1 MPNSPSKLTA
11 DDLIPD
17 ARLQVA
23 SADAFRHQA
32 IAARV
37 ADLAVGAGTP
47 LNIAL
52 FGPWGSGKSSFF
64 ELLRTELEAGDM
76 ETRLVRYDAWKYGG
90 AALKRNFLS
99 VAAGELGFKKSRDS
113 ARDFHLGLYE
123 SKKSV
128 HFDPKEFVK
137 DGRWASF
144 LWIVGTIVL
153 LTLAAIAIGAAI
165 LSIGDRG
172 FWDEASRLAPRYVSV
187 GMAGLL
193 AVGGAMKF
201 LDGAR
206 IESEQSSPSEDEQFA
221 DLFGDLVERATSSNR
236 PLVKTPERLIFFID
250 ELDRCS
256 KSDVVLTLS
265 SLRTFLDHPKCV
277 FIVAADREV
286 LEEALD
292 EIEQATPIRE
302 EEPYYSSASE
312 FLDKIFQHQF
322 SLPPL
327 RSQRLTGFAR
337 ELVQGRRGVWGAL
350 ADAEPSSRRLN
361 AVLYALIP
369 AHVRSPR
376 RVKVLLNNFAT
387 NARVSESRGI
397 DWLGRATEIAKLT
410 VLQTEFPRLAADL
423 HLEPRL
429 PKLLLDPPASP
440 TERQTLLLD
449 RHDLTTSPG
458 TAPPVVETDTDEA
471 DAAGGY
477 QPPDRLLVG
486 RGNVAL
492 RNRQREDLQR
502 YLRSRAAAGVPD
514 PGRDLLYL
522 EAAGEAAGLAD
533 SDLGQLLEEEA
544 ANDPQR
550 VIAGL
555 VGRTTDERV
564 AAARVLGQMSEREA
578 GPERTNMVTALAGV
592 LEGVAPADI
601 SSRMGD
607 LLQNISSYQA
617 EEEVVPQQLPGLLTL
632 AAAAGPSGRPLA
644 EVILRRPELL
654 SSPEQI
660 RTMCDLLPYLDAHD
674 ASEIE
679 TAVGEH
685 ARSHPDILAKVVQ
698 EAEPDVVE
706 RLFAR
711 ALDDIVDALTPTLPP
726 APEAPTTAV
735 VVETVAEEV
744 PEEVT
749 LDEVLVPMTTLFD
762 TLESRGDA
770 LASCEG
776 TLMGVLL
783 AADHPAYELIK
794 AHAPAV
800 LARVDAS
807 QTNRLALAGLAS
819 GAAEDWDFW
828 ASHLIESGEGSG
840 QGDGLLAVLTKVG
853 DASPHATASAQDVVT
868 RIAMSG
874 PLTAAAEDLVE
885 TVDGLLS
892 RSEWWLSGPAATQR
906 AVLHGVIRSARAI
919 DAELGTRFDELLV
932 GDMSRVNPAEV
943 TWDDATADAVR
954 CVAVSSSDA
963 TLAAAVTLVAIA
975 PTDGALT
982 PSTTIAR
989 IALAAEQRR
998 RGGTFELVPAADV
1011 TAMAASGAAGADG
1024 TVAAWLTLGP
1034 DGGAVASVIA
1044 ATGGRAHGPLAN
1056 AVSSWAR
1063 STSDGHREAAFLT
1076 LLDDPTTDVEWLKAV
1091 DVSSDQS
1098 QSLAEEIATR
1108 VAATA
1113 GPARDRVVSAAR
1125 ALKPTSL
1132 RARRALIGAA
1142 VQLLTDQPNKSK
1154 SENAAHLVELVG
1166 GEYAQMKTVLKD
1178 AIESANS
1185 SGQMGDRPRK
1195 IFEGL
1200 DLLKRKK
1207 KFWQR

>member
-1 MPNSPSKLTA
+1 MPNPPSKLTA

-23 SADAFRHQA
+23 SADAFRHHA

-64 ELLRTELEAGDM
+64 ELLRTELEAADM

-128 HFDPKEFVK
+128 HFDPREFVK

-144 LWIVGTIVL
+144 LWIFGAIVL
-153 LTLAAIAIGAAI
+153 LTLAAIAVGAAI

-172 FWDEASRLAPRYVSV
+172 FWDEAYRLAPRFVSV

-201 LDGAR
+201 VDGAR

-221 DLFGDLVERATSSNR
+221 DLFGDLVERATSSKN
-236 PLVKTPERLIFFID
+236 PLVKTPEWLIFFID

-292 EIEQATPIRE
+292 EVEQTTPVRE

-337 ELVQGRRGVWGAL
+337 ELVLGRRGVWGAL
-350 ADAEPSSRRLN
+350 ADAEPSSRKLN

-410 VLQTEFPRLAADL
+410 VLQTEFPSLAADL

-440 TERQTLLLD
+440 TERQKLLLD
-449 RHDLTTSPG
+449 RHDLTAPPA
-458 TAPPVVETDTDEA
+458 TATPVVETDTDDD
-471 DAAGGY
+471 DAEDGY

-522 EAAGEAAGLAD
+522 EAAGDAAGLAD

-555 VGRTTDERV
+555 VGRTPDERV

-578 GPERTNMVTALAGV
+578 GPERVNMITALAGV

-601 SSRMGD
+601 SSRIGD

-632 AAAAGPSGRPLA
+632 AAAAGPSGRQLA

-660 RTMCDLLPYLDAHD
+660 RTMSDLLPHLDAHD
-674 ASEIE
+674 ASAIE

-685 ARSHPDILAKVVQ
+685 ARSHPDILAKVVG
-698 EAEPDVVE
+698 EAEPGVVE
-706 RLFAR
+706 RLFAT
-711 ALDDIVDALTPTLPP
+711 ALDDIVEALTPTPP
-726 APEAPTTAV
+726 LEAPTTAAAA
-735 VVETVAEEV
+735 EAVAEGA

-749 LDEVLVPMTTLFD
+749 LDEALVSMTRLFD

-770 LASCEG
+770 LAVCEG

-807 QTNRLALAGLAS
+807 QSNRLALAGLAS
-819 GAAEDWDFW
+819 GSAEDWDFW

-840 QGDGLLAVLTKVG
+840 QGDGILAVLTQVG
-853 DASPHATASAQDVVT
+853 EASPHAAASAQDVVT

-874 PLTAAAEDLVE
+874 PLTPAAEDLAE

-892 RSEWWLSGPAATQR
+892 ETEWWLSAPAAAQHV
-906 AVLHGVIRSARAI
+906 VLHGVIRSAGAI

-932 GDMSRVNPAEV
+932 GDMSRANPSEV
-943 TWDDATADAVR
+943 TWDDTTADAVQ

-975 PTDGALT
+975 PADGVLM
-982 PSTTIAR
+982 PLTTIAR

-998 RGGTFELVPAADV
+998 RGGTFELVPEADV
-1011 TAMAASGAAGADG
+1011 AAMAVSGAAGVDEA
-1024 TVAAWLTLGP
+1024 VAAWLTLGP

-1044 ATGGRAHGPLAN
+1044 AAGKRAHGPLAT
-1056 AVSSWAR
+1056 AVSSWSR
-1063 STSDGHREAAFLT
+1063 STADGHREAAFLT
-1076 LLDDPTTDVEWLKAV
+1076 ILDEPTTDVDWLKAV

-1154 SENAAHLVELVG
+1154 SENAAHLVELVA

-1185 SGQMGDRPRK
+1185 SGQVGDRPRK

-1200 DLLKRKK
+1200 DLLKKK
-1207 KFWQR
+1207 RKFWQR